1 MGEQA
6 VREPVVY
13 DFGVSSRLSRE
24 AVLGMRKIHT
34 AAADELEF
42 ALSRAF
48 GTEIK
53 ATSVEVSQVRN
64 EAFVAM
70 APTLAL
76 MGLLIIEVRNIDASE
91 TINSFISGIAISFV
105 GVWVVA
111 AVLESLYLA
120 YSKSAIENTINDA
133 LSAVSD
139 TPTASPGL
147 AGEARER

>member
-24 AVLGMRKIHT
+24 AVLGMRKIHA

-53 ATSVEVSQVRN
+53 ATSVEVSQVRY

-70 APTLAL
+70 ASLRLARIL
-76 MGLLIIEVRNIDASE
+76 DERGQIDEAVGFYQRVVDLWSGAEPELRRWVDEGQARLRDLAS
-91 TINSFISGIAISFV
+91 
-105 GVWVVA
+105 
-111 AVLESLYLA
+111 
-120 YSKSAIENTINDA
+120 
-133 LSAVSD
+133 
-139 TPTASPGL
+139 
-147 AGEARER
+147 

>member
-1 MGEQA
+1 MNPSDIA
-6 VREPVVY
+6 T
-13 DFGVSSRLSRE
+13 E
-24 AVLGMRKIHT
+24 AVNAR
-34 AAADELEF
+34 
-42 ALSRAF
+42 R
-48 GTEIK
+48 
-53 ATSVEVSQVRN
+53 SVIRLRRRG
-64 EAFVAM
+64 FVA
-70 APTLAL
+70 LAL

-133 LSAVSD
+133 LSAVAD